1 VRPYRELVSDDPA
14 WPEIAALAA
23 QRPAHIRVLP
33 CDPAAARTC
42 LEALQVTTRSSLG
55 ALAHETGGILSIT
68 GGCACLARAIRACS
82 ARSGLEP

>member
-1 VRPYRELVSDDPA
+1 VSDDPA

-42 LEALQVTTRSSLG
+42 LEALQITTRSSLG
-55 ALAHETGGILSIT
+55 ALAHETGGILVDH
-68 GGCACLARAIRACS
+68 GWLRMLG
-82 ARSGLEP
+82 SGHPTLQRTLGAGTMSSE